1 MPTYN
6 DGNVPHSSFVLTLGG
21 TAFVAENLN
30 PTVPVTK
37 IERLD
42 ELNRPSGK
50 VSIDGFE
57 TATVT
62 VQRPAS
68 ATILPTVG
76 AAAVGPA
83 NSFIGTGS
91 WYVTDRGATF
101 TQGDVQKFNITIDK
115 AYG

>member
-1 MPTYN
+1 
-6 DGNVPHSSFVLTLGG
+6 
-21 TAFVAENLN
+21 
-30 PTVPVTK
+30 
-37 IERLD
+37 
-42 ELNRPSGK
+42 
-50 VSIDGFE
+50 
-57 TATVT
+57 VT